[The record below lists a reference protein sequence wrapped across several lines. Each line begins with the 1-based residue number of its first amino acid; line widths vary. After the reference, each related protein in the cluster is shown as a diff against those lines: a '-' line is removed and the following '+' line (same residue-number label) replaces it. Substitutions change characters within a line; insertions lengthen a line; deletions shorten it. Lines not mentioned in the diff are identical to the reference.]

1 MAVYSRWPCREATA
15 RRRYANARCYGALVR
30 IPPLRLFDR
39 RTERDAQLM
48 LEHVKRELLLNPRLA
63 KDFPEVVYP
72 LRRLEDNARRCKGQ
86 LWGDVQTLVDWGPTR
101 ITFPTIPKSKVC
113 GSTLTVS
120 GLTGSLRGQ
129 SHVLA
134 TGEIIRPQF
143 ILADDL
149 NTRESDFSKIQT
161 EQRLGIINGDLLGM
175 AGPGETVSC
184 VMPCTVIAPGDLAD
198 QFLNRDKNPQ
208 WQGERTRMVYSF
220 PTAEKLW
227 EQYRQLREDSFRAD
241 GDGQQATRFYK
252 EHRAEMDEGATV
264 GVARAIQPRRGF
276 SDPTRDEPEIQKRG
290 GISWPKCRTTQSPR
304 RLPARW
310 C

>member
-1 MAVYSRWPCREATA
+1 
-15 RRRYANARCYGALVR
+15 
-30 IPPLRLFDR
+30 
-39 RTERDAQLM
+39 M

-101 ITFPTIPKSKVC
+101 ITFPTIPKSKVS

-129 SHVLA
+129 SHGLA

-149 NTRESDFSKIQT
+149 STREIAFSKIQT

-198 QFLNRDKNPQ
+198 QLLSRDKNPQ

-227 EQYRQLREDSFRAD
+227 ETYRQLREDSFRAD
-241 GDGQQATRFYK
+241 GDGRRGHRFYR

-264 GVARAIQPRRGF
+264 AWPERFNQDEFQRR
-276 SDPTRDEPEIQKRG
+276 PTRDEPEIQERG
-290 GISWPKCRTTQSPR
+290 GFHGRNAERPQAPR